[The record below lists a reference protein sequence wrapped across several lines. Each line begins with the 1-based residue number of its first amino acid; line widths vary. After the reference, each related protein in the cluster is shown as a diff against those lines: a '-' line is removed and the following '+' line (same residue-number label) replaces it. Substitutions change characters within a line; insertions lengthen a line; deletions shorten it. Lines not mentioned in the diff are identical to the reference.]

1 MISLA
6 DITTQM
12 SICKVLAI
20 ALPQFYTQT
29 KISTSFNFMHKTE
42 KNELEL
48 SLAFYPKEPTE
59 DEYNLLFEEILNAEK
74 LLINDYVLNTAVEFE
89 NLKQFVFKHKEST
102 KQIVEKNKKI
112 AKNE

>member
-12 SICKVLAI
+12 SICKILAI

-29 KISTSFNFMHKTE
+29 KISTSFHFVHKAE
-42 KNELEL
+42 NNELEL
-48 SLAFYPKEPTE
+48 SLAFHPKEPTE
-59 DEYNLLFEEILNAEK
+59 EQYNLLFEEILNAEK
-74 LLINDYVLNTAVEFE
+74 LLVNEYVLNTAVEFE

-102 KQIVEKNKKI
+102 RQIVERNKEISKY
-112 AKNE
+112 E